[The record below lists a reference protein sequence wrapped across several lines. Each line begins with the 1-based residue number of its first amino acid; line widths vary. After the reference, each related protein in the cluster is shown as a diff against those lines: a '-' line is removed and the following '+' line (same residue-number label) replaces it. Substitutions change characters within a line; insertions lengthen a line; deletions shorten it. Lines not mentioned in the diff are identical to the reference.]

1 MHALALTLLIA
12 VSGPVPDGAVLQAHK
27 RRGALIERTGGA
39 AAESWRACAAAC
51 GLRDACQA
59 WTFRETEAACDL
71 HSAPATP
78 RRHPGAVTGLSPA
91 LAAAIEAASE
101 RPPNARERAALE
113 ALEHGLSGPGS
124 ARVLQSPVGSQGL
137 AGGPPQ
143 P

>member
-1 MHALALTLLIA
+1 MNALAFALLIA
-12 VSGPVPDGAVLQAHK
+12 ASGPVPDGAVLQAHE
-27 RRGALIERTGGA
+27 RRGGLIERMEGA

-51 GLRDACQA
+51 GYRSACQA
-59 WTFRETEAACDL
+59 WTFRRTEAACDL
-71 HSAPATP
+71 HSAPSTP

-101 RPPNARERAALE
+101 RPPSARERAALE

-124 ARVLQSPVGSQGL
+124 APVLQSRIGSQGL